1 MIGNQLEKELRGIV
15 GDENYLHS
23 PEHLINYWYD
33 GFVTEAKPDAV
44 LLPVNTEQVSSIM
57 KIACREGIAMTP
69 RGAGTNLSGGSI
81 PLRGGIVLSFTRMNL
96 ILELNEEDR
105 SAVVCPESFGTEWK
119 FRLQIV
125 PVTPNPFQ

>member
-1 MIGNQLEKELRGIV
+1 MIGKRLEKEFRGIV
-15 GDENYLHS
+15 GNKNYMDSL
-23 PEHLINYWYD
+23 ERLINYSYD
-33 GFVTEAKPDAV
+33 GFMTEAKPDAV
-44 LLPVNTEQVSSIM
+44 LLPVNTEQVSSIV
-57 KIACREGIAMTP
+57 KTADRKVIPVTL

-81 PLRGGIVLSFTRMNL
+81 SLRGGIVLSFTRMNL

-125 PVTPNPFQ
+125 PVIPNPLQ